1 MTDRGDH
8 PLRQKQRKKGESELE
23 EQMEGILSVFVILL
37 FKRNIARAVCII
49 TEISE
54 KNFGGI
60 ELMVLEIN
68 LNDQYFSQA
77 L

>member
-1 MTDRGDH
+1 
-8 PLRQKQRKKGESELE
+8 
-23 EQMEGILSVFVILL
+23 MEGILSVFVILL

-54 KNFGGI
+54 KNFGGL